1 MVNKFANVKIY
12 SYLCIK
18 KNETNMNDY
27 VKKYVDAFKSAK
39 TDEEIA
45 ALVDKIYQEGFED
58 AVQFGGEE
66 C

>member
-1 MVNKFANVKIY
+1 
-12 SYLCIK
+12 
-18 KNETNMNDY
+18 MNDY